1 MSEDKEKNLEKSEEP
16 SSEGNNNGGLSLG
29 AILNESMQDGDVFDA
44 LAFLD
49 SKPENKKKKQEKQE
63 KAVVS
68 EEHEKNSVV
77 QESVPINTGN
87 TTRPASNEPKKI
99 SEALGLSKPQP
110 PKITT
115 PKKTVAKKVKKPASA
130 SKITDGVPISEALK
144 KSISKTGSEPL
155 DIKDI
160 KLTPEEASQPV
171 FVKEPTIAP
180 SAAKKTIVKKSPSGS
195 KGAAKK
201 GKLLKVVALLLAFG
215 AVFAVMA
222 KLGFSDVKK
231 QDKNIAEAL
240 AINKNTHNGRNV
252 SGGDFSNQGYEQNI
266 SDWLPKDENASVAD
280 SASQWSGGDSEQYQ
294 YPQGTHWEADLTLG
308 DSDDDYS
315 LNGYVA
321 NSSDYDFSSFSD
333 TSYNSGADSYYGG
346 YSGGS
351 SFNFGSSW
359 GGGGGGGSSTS
370 ASFSTPSNTSSSSQ
384 SNNSDESEVVV
395 QQENPK
401 NTGRNANKKPIIPG
415 GNYTEEEKKK
425 LSIDNKPVLN
435 LQSTSATPAFSNS
448 ADISKSNFGSSFN
461 QDVDGKGGT
470 HRADPFSEG
479 GKMTMDNTGKGG
491 IGEGSLKD
499 ALSSAKGAGGSVSGP
514 EDVPNGV
521 DDNKGDSGSGGG
533 SSGGGGGGGGSNS
546 ASMSNN
552 VSSSDNNSSDD
563 GDKKD
568 DGKKENEK
576 SKDKDKSDDTD
587 YGKSNY
593 NPTGNVDSNPTQS
606 TQTVVNNNSVPV
618 STSTAKPN
626 SSSSGA
632 KPVSGTTQKKCDGEL
647 KDYYPGQAGILP
659 EAQQQ
664 NFVSNGRTL
673 CMSKDYPEGCGGTYY
688 RYYDD
693 SVSFVVTED
702 CKLQVIIIGHQVET
716 DYQSNATVT
725 KRYQDVFS
733 VGDAKTGGSTIRT
746 NLVFTN

>member
-63 KAVVS
+63 KTVVS
-68 EEHEKNSVV
+68 EEPEKNSVV

-87 TTRPASNEPKKI
+87 TTRPVSNEPKKI

-180 SAAKKTIVKKSPSGS
+180 SAARKTVVKKSPSGS

-240 AINKNTHNGRNV
+240 AINKNTHNDRNV
-252 SGGDFSNQGYEQNI
+252 SGGDFANQGYEQNI

-280 SASQWSGGDSEQYQ
+280 SATQWFGGDSEQYQYQ
-294 YPQGTHWEADLTLG
+294 YPQGTHWEADLSLG

-395 QQENPK
+395 QQENPR
-401 NTGRNANKKPIIPG
+401 NTGINAKKKPLIPG
-415 GNYTEEEKKK
+415 GDYTEEEKKK
-425 LSIDNKPVLN
+425 LSVDNKPVLN

-448 ADISKSNFGSSFN
+448 TDIAKSNFGSSFN
-461 QDVDGKGGT
+461 QDGDGNGGT
-470 HRADPFSEG
+470 HKADPFSEG

-514 EDVPNGV
+514 EEVPNGV
-521 DDNKGDSGSGGG
+521 DDDKKGGSGSDGGN
-533 SSGGGGGGGGSNS
+533 SGGGGGGGGGDNSNLNS
-546 ASMSNN
+546 IN
-552 VSSSDNNSSDD
+552 SDNTKEESE
-563 GDKKD
+563 DKKD
-568 DGKKENEK
+568 DKKTSEENKKEDNKKEEK
-576 SKDKDKSDDTD
+576 ETDDKNKTTANDKDKEKNT
-587 YGKSNY
+587 
-593 NPTGNVDSNPTQS
+593 
-606 TQTVVNNNSVPV
+606 
-618 STSTAKPN
+618 TAKATTCTLN
-626 SSSSGA
+626 GKEYSVGA
-632 KPVSGTTQKKCDGEL
+632 TGSLSVAQKKVFVQSRDYCEEECFSEDAYYSYKDTSIYYEIADKCELYVIVLGTQKITDLDTEEVKEGRYKDVFLVDPVSGSIKQR
-647 KDYYPGQAGILP
+647 
-659 EAQQQ
+659 
-664 NFVSNGRTL
+664 VS
-673 CMSKDYPEGCGGTYY
+673 
-688 RYYDD
+688 
-693 SVSFVVTED
+693 
-702 CKLQVIIIGHQVET
+702 LQPVKE
-716 DYQSNATVT
+716 
-725 KRYQDVFS
+725 
-733 VGDAKTGGSTIRT
+733 
-746 NLVFTN
+746 